1 MLRPKKFLDTSVIVD
16 RMKNTSP
23 VPAPRTISMMGPS
36 PHRSPCPVEHLDD
49 VIDDATMASNA
60 VMLAEKIFLRE
71 AAADGPLPREKL
83 LSKCFMKMEFSF
95 PFSKKRFYKTAA
107 TISLSALDHLFLP
120 L

>member
-1 MLRPKKFLDTSVIVD
+1 MKVIEIVCLFLEWCKIRKGV
-16 RMKNTSP
+16 
-23 VPAPRTISMMGPS
+23 
-36 PHRSPCPVEHLDD
+36 HD
-49 VIDDATMASNA
+49 VIDDAAMASNA

-83 LSKCFMKMEFSF
+83 LSKCFMKIEFSF

-107 TISLSALDHLFLP
+107 TIFLSALDHLFLP